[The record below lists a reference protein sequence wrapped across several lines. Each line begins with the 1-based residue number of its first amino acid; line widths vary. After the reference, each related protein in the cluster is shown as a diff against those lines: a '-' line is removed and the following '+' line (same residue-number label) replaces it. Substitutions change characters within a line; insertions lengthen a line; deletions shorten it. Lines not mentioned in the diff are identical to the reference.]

1 MHVKEVLGYTR
12 QVPLSPIAFTRHNKT
27 GSHCLG
33 FTRDLDSLTCSIPS
47 TYSLLSYCRKS
58 IWVLNNRRNRQRTCT
73 HNHPL
78 WWCPIPQ
85 CRSCLRRN
93 QHQALMSTRPT
104 NMTTHL
110 LLLCRD
116 RILFQ
121 VVRFLPVMRFHGQ
134 LQMFQYSGAERAR
147 YLSGTLAPSTAV
159 IPQVIMRAT
168 PDEVTS
174 PMFCVLLILPLSAFT
189 ASSLSAPKHS
199 RLPPKHVARK
209 VPQKSI
215 TSTVQPARPSLKLL
229 QEQSGLNAI
238 QHRIPASSTV
248 LPVPR
253 DLESSDDD
261 DIPLAI
267 KRPRTVTK
275 AGVRQQGIL
284 QSIESGNVGTAL
296 QQRPRASKLPIKSG
310 DVTAV
315 AEMVCDPRPWNYY
328 VPPELDGVRQAL
340 DENDWNEYVSLVQKV
355 LVQEIARDKLDAFTQ
370 RTFQVS
376 NVKVYRKIES
386 MVAEMIVGS
395 ALELCSVG
403 SGDEGDE

>member
-1 MHVKEVLGYTR
+1 
-12 QVPLSPIAFTRHNKT
+12 
-27 GSHCLG
+27 
-33 FTRDLDSLTCSIPS
+33 
-47 TYSLLSYCRKS
+47 
-58 IWVLNNRRNRQRTCT
+58 
-73 HNHPL
+73 
-78 WWCPIPQ
+78 
-85 CRSCLRRN
+85 
-93 QHQALMSTRPT
+93 MSTQPT
-104 NMTTHL
+104 SMKAHL
-110 LLLCRD
+110 LILCRD
-116 RILFQ
+116 RTRFQ
-121 VVRFLPVMRFHGQ
+121 VVRYLPAMRFHNQ

-147 YLSGTLAPSTAV
+147 YLSGILAPSNAV
-159 IPQVIMRAT
+159 VPQIIMRAT

-174 PMFCVLLILPLSAFT
+174 PMFCVLLILPLSAFA

-209 VPQKSI
+209 VPRKSI
-215 TSTVQPARPSLKLL
+215 TSTAQPARPSLKLL
-229 QEQSGLNAI
+229 QEQSCLNAT

-275 AGVRQQGIL
+275 AGVKQQGIL
-284 QSIESGNVGTAL
+284 QSIESGDVGTAL
-296 QQRPRASKLPIKSG
+296 QQRPWASKLPLKSG

-315 AEMVCDPRPWNYY
+315 AEMVCDTRPWNYY

-355 LVQEIARDKLDAFTQ
+355 LVQEIAREKLDAFTR

-376 NVKVYRKIES
+376 NVGVYRKIES
-386 MVAEMIVGS
+386 MVAEMIAGS
-395 ALELCSVG
+395 ALELCSVE